1 MSYLFLHTIVELKP
15 AVGTV
20 RSNGNACTV
29 RSNGNASA
37 QGKTH
42 TTAKHDDT

>member
-1 MSYLFLHTIVELKP
+1 MSYLFLHTIVELQT

-20 RSNGNACTV
+20 R
-29 RSNGNASA
+29 RNGNASA

-42 TTAKHDDT
+42 TIAKHDDT